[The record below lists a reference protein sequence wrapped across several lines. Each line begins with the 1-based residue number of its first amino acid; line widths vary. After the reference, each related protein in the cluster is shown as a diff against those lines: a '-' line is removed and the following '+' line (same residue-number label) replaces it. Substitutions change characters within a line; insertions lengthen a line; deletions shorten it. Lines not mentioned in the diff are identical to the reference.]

1 MCELTNNY
9 ETTNYE
15 NMIRRK
21 NTKKHKGFTIVELS
35 VALGISAM
43 IAITV
48 VWLIIDGLRYSDII
62 FGQLQTQNDGRKVL
76 QQVVDVVR
84 KAEESS
90 IGGYPLAEAGDY
102 ELIVYAN
109 VDDDSLRERVRFWLD
124 GTTLKKGV
132 IKPSGSPLSYSG
144 AEQTVEIAHSVVN
157 FEESEPVFLYYDED
171 YTGTEAALVQPID
184 EVDARMIRVRLE
196 LEEDPTESPVPLEVE
211 SAAMI
216 RNLKGN

>member
-1 MCELTNNY
+1 MFPN
-9 ETTNYE
+9 
-15 NMIRRK
+15 K
-21 NTKKHKGFTIVELS
+21 NRQNGFTIVELL

-48 VWLIIDGLRYSDII
+48 VWLIIDGLRYSNII
-62 FGQLQTQNDGRKVL
+62 FEQLQTQNDGRRVL
-76 QQVVDVVR
+76 QQVIDVVR
-84 KAEESS
+84 KTEESS
-90 IGGYPLAEAGDY
+90 IGGYPLASAGDY

-109 VDDDSLRERVRFWLD
+109 IDDDSLRERVRFWLD
-124 GTTLKKGV
+124 DTALKKGV

-144 AEQTVEIAHSVVN
+144 AESVVEIAHSVVN
-157 FEESEPVFLYYDED
+157 IEENQPVFLYYDEN
-171 YTGTEAALVQPID
+171 YTGTEDALTQPID
-184 EVDARMIRVRLE
+184 EVDVRMVRVRLE

>member
-1 MCELTNNY
+1 
-9 ETTNYE
+9 
-15 NMIRRK
+15 MIMFK
-21 NTKKHKGFTIVELS
+21 SQTQANTRGFTVIELL
-35 VALGISAM
+35 VALGITAM
-43 IAITV
+43 ISMAV
-48 VWLIIDGLRYSDII
+48 VWFIIDGLRYSSVI
-62 FGQLQTQNDGRKVL
+62 FEQLQTQNDGRKVL
-76 QQVVDVVR
+76 QQVIDVVR

-90 IGGYPLAEAGDY
+90 IGAYPLASAGDY

-144 AEQTVEIAHSVVN
+144 AESVVEIAHSVVN

-171 YTGTEAALVQPID
+171 YTGTESELVQPID
-184 EVDARMIRVRLE
+184 EIDVRMVRVRLE

>member
-1 MCELTNNY
+1 MFKPQRQ
-9 ETTNYE
+9 
-15 NMIRRK
+15 I
-21 NTKKHKGFTIVELS
+21 NTHGFTIIELL
-35 VALGISAM
+35 VALGITAM
-43 IAITV
+43 ISMAV
-48 VWLIIDGLRYSDII
+48 VWFIIDGLRYSDII
-62 FGQLQTQNDGRKVL
+62 FEQLQTQNDGRKVL
-76 QQVVDVVR
+76 QQVIDVVR

-90 IGGYPLAEAGDY
+90 IGGYPLASAGDY

-144 AEQTVEIAHSVVN
+144 AESVVEIAHSVVN
-157 FEESEPVFLYYDED
+157 TEENQPVFLYYDEN
-171 YTGTEAALVQPID
+171 YTGTEDELIQPID
-184 EVDARMIRVRLE
+184 EVDVRMVRVRLE

-216 RNLKGN
+216 RNLKEN